1 MVSRILS
8 TVVAM
13 TAGLLVLANFFFY
26 SDPIGAL
33 SLYLVRTASV
43 VAAFALVLGGVNVLT
58 VHLNKIYSRDKGWGY
73 SMVLLGALLFTLG
86 VGFLTGGPASIPMQ
100 NIFETVLFPLEATLF
115 SLLAFF
121 VVTAAYRA
129 FRVKSF
135 ETGLFVVFGLIVLLG
150 QVPVGA
156 MLWDQ
161 FPVIKDWVLDVPAMA
176 GARGILLG
184 VALGTAATGLRVL
197 LGIDRPYADRRPPTT
212 DR

>member
-13 TAGLLVLANFFFY
+13 TAGLLVLAGFFTNDR
-26 SDPIGAL
+26 SVDTLG
-33 SLYLVRTASV
+33 LYIVRIASV
-43 VAAFALVLGGVNVLT
+43 VAAFALVLGMINVLA
-58 VHLNKIYSRDKGWGY
+58 VHLNKVTNRDKGWIY
-73 SMVLLGALLFTLG
+73 SMVLLMALLVTLS
-86 VGFLTGGPASIPMQ
+86 VGFLTGGPASPWMQ
-100 NIFETVLFPLEATLF
+100 DIFETVLFPLEATLF

-121 VVTAAYRA
+121 VVTAIYRA

-135 ETGLFVVFGLIVLLG
+135 ETGLFVIFGVIVLLG
-150 QVPVGA
+150 QVPVGM

-161 FPVIKDWVLDVPAMA
+161 LPVIKDWVLDVPALA

-197 LGIDRPYADRRPPTT
+197 VGIDRPYVD
-212 DR
+212 

>member
-1 MVSRILS
+1 MISRTLS

-13 TAGLLVLANFFFY
+13 AVGLLVLADFFVN
-26 SDPIGAL
+26 SASVDAL
-33 SLYLVRTASV
+33 GLYLIRTASI
-43 VAAFALVLGGVNVLT
+43 VAAFALVLGMVNVLT

-73 SMVLLGALLFTLG
+73 SMVLLGAMFFILG
-86 VGFLTGGPASIPMQ
+86 VGFLTGGPASALVQ
-100 NIFETVLFPLEATLF
+100 ELFETVLFPLEATLF
-115 SLLAFF
+115 SLLAFS

-135 ETGLFVVFGLIVLLG
+135 ETGLFVTFGILVLLG
-150 QVPVGA
+150 QVPVGT

-161 FPVIKDWVLDVPAMA
+161 LPVIKNWVLDVPALA

-197 LGIDRPYADRRPPTT
+197 LGLDRPYVD
-212 DR
+212 

>member
-1 MVSRILS
+1 MISRTLS

-13 TAGLLVLANFFFY
+13 SVGLLVLADFFI
-26 SDPIGAL
+26 SADSIDAL
-33 SLYLVRTASV
+33 GLYLIRTASV
-43 VAAFALVLGGVNVLT
+43 VAAFALVLGMVNVLT
-58 VHLNKIYSRDKGWGY
+58 VHLGKLYGREKGWGY
-73 SMVLLGALLFTLG
+73 SMVLLGALFFTLAL
-86 VGFLTGGPASIPMQ
+86 GFLTGGPTSAWVQ
-100 NIFETVLFPLEATLF
+100 DLFETVLFPLEATLF

-135 ETGLFVVFGLIVLLG
+135 ETGLFVIFGILVLLG

-161 FPVIKDWVLDVPAMA
+161 LPVIRDWVLDVPALA

-197 LGIDRPYADRRPPTT
+197 LGLDRPYVN
-212 DR
+212 

>member
-1 MVSRILS
+1 
-8 TVVAM
+8 M
-13 TAGLLVLANFFFY
+13 TAGLLVLADFFVNAA
-26 SDPIGAL
+26 SIDAL
-33 SLYLVRTASV
+33 GLYLVRTASV
-43 VAAFALVLGGVNVLT
+43 VAAFALVLGVVNVLT

-73 SMVLLGALLFTLG
+73 SIMLLGALFFTLG
-86 VGFLTGGPASIPMQ
+86 VGFLTGGPASMQ
-100 NIFETVLFPLEATLF
+100 MQDIFETVLLPLEATLF

-156 MLWDQ
+156 MLWSQ
-161 FPVIKDWVLDVPAMA
+161 FPVIKDWVLDVPALA

-184 VALGTAATGLRVL
+184 VALGAAATGLRVL
-197 LGIDRPYADRRPPTT
+197 LGIDRPYID
-212 DR
+212 

>member
-1 MVSRILS
+1 LVSRILS

-13 TAGLLVLANFFFY
+13 TAGLLVLADFFVNAA
-26 SDPIGAL
+26 SIDAL
-33 SLYLVRTASV
+33 GLYLVRTASV
-43 VAAFALVLGGVNVLT
+43 VAAFALVLGVVNVLT

-73 SMVLLGALLFTLG
+73 SIVLLGALFFTLG
-86 VGFLTGGPASIPMQ
+86 VGFLTGGPASMQ
-100 NIFETVLFPLEATLF
+100 MQDIFETVLFPLEATLF

-156 MLWDQ
+156 MLWSQ
-161 FPVIKDWVLDVPAMA
+161 FPVIKDWVLDVPALA

-184 VALGTAATGLRVL
+184 VALGAAATGLRVL
-197 LGIDRPYADRRPPTT
+197 LGIDRPYID
-212 DR
+212 